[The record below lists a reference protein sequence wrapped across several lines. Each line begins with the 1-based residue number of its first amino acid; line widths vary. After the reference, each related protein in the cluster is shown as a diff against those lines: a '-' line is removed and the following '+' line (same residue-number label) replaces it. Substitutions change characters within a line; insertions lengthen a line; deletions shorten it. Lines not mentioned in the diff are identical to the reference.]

1 MTQII
6 VIINLTIMFRIQMI
20 WKTLPPLRN
29 TDSPSE
35 DQDYG

>member
-6 VIINLTIMFRIQMI
+6 VIINLTIMFRIQMMWI
-20 WKTLPPLRN
+20 RIPPLRN